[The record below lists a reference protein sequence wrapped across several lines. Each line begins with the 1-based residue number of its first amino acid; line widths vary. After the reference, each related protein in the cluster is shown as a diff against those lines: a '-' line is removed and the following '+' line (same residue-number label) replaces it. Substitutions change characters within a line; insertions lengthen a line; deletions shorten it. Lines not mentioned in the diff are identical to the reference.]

1 MHNSLIKIRA
11 ILLLNL
17 KSKVVS
23 YFEEFLRERERERS
37 LFFARDRI
45 ESTQRGWRE
54 AERLKSVKRN
64 ETYTGGRTGSN
75 RVSLV
80 FQHPPWAR
88 SSSAAFAKG
97 EKRSNRYSV
106 FVLSDV
112 KRIGRDKTSGAE
124 EGWNEPFHR
133 GGALQFLRSTLS
145 SFSIHRPLS
154 FPISLKIS
162 LSSLSSPF
170 STFSTTR

>member
-1 MHNSLIKIRA
+1 M
-11 ILLLNL
+11 
-17 KSKVVS
+17 
-23 YFEEFLRERERERS
+23 
-37 LFFARDRI
+37 
-45 ESTQRGWRE
+45 
-54 AERLKSVKRN
+54 KSVKRN
-64 ETYTGGRTGSN
+64 ETHTGGRTGSN

-162 LSSLSSPF
+162 LPFSLSPLSPPF
-170 STFSTTR
+170 STFSTTRSLDECERNSNEREVEKHRESGWRRKILDVRIAWWGFV